1 MTIDRPAACPAC
13 GSSKLEPFLEVEG
26 LPVHVGV
33 VWESAAAARACPKGR
48 MGLALCRRCGFVTN
62 LDFDPSLVDYGR
74 RYDNALHFSPFFQKY
89 ERELA
94 ERLIGRYGL
103 RGQHV
108 LELGC
113 GSGHFLGLLCGLA
126 DARGTGFDPSHDP
139 ERADPALQGRAS
151 VRREIYSERHADVP
165 ADLVCC
171 RHVLEHLPEP
181 RALLATLRRTLAGR
195 PDTVLY
201 FEVPCAYLIL
211 RDGSI
216 WDLMYEHCG
225 YYVPSSLAYLF
236 RSSGF
241 DVLDVAEAYEGQFV
255 GLEARPARQGDR
267 ELEAPPPPE
276 TAELSRL
283 VAAFS
288 ERFRTTRAAWQERV
302 ATLRAQ
308 GRRIVVWGAGGK
320 TVGFMSLLGL
330 GDAIDAVVDVNPGK
344 QGSYLAGSGQPILAP
359 DALRERRP
367 DVVIVMNPVYRREI
381 EERLAGLGLAPELLT
396 P

>member
-1 MTIDRPAACPAC
+1 MTIDRPAACPVC
-13 GSSKLEPFLEVEG
+13 GSQKLESFLEIEG
-26 LPVHVGV
+26 VPAHVGV
-33 VWESAAAARACPKGR
+33 LWESAAAARACPKGR
-48 MGLALCRRCGFVTN
+48 MALALCRRCGFVTN

-94 ERLIGRYGL
+94 ERLIARYAL
-103 RGQHV
+103 RGKDV

-113 GSGHFLGLLCGLA
+113 GSGHFLGLLCALA
-126 DARGTGFDPSHDP
+126 DARGTGFDPSHEP
-139 ERADPALQGRAS
+139 ERADPALAGRAT

-181 RALLATLRRTLAGR
+181 RALLSTLHRTLEGR

-241 DVLDVAEAYEGQFV
+241 DVLAVGEAYEGQFV
-255 GLEARPARQGDR
+255 GLEARPARRSAAG
-267 ELEAPPPPE
+267 PPPPVE
-276 TAELSRL
+276 SDELASL

-288 ERFRTTRAAWQERV
+288 RRFRATRQAWQERV
-302 ATLRAQ
+302 AALRAQ
-308 GRRIVVWGAGGK
+308 GRRVVVWGAGGK

-359 DALRERRP
+359 EALRERRP

>member
-1 MTIDRPAACPAC
+1 MA
-13 GSSKLEPFLEVEG
+13 
-26 LPVHVGV
+26 
-33 VWESAAAARACPKGR
+33 
-48 MGLALCRRCGFVTN
+48 LALCRRCGFLTN
-62 LDFDPSLVDYGR
+62 LDFDPALVDYGR

-89 ERELA
+89 ESELA
-94 ERLIGRYGL
+94 ERLIARYAL
-103 RGQHV
+103 RGKHV

-113 GSGHFLGLLCGLA
+113 GSGHFLGLLCSLA
-126 DARGTGFDPSHDP
+126 GATGTGFDPSHDP
-139 ERADPALQGRAS
+139 ERADPALAGRAT
-151 VRREIYSERHADVP
+151 VRREVYTERHRDVP

-181 RALLATLRRTLAGR
+181 RALLASLHRTLAGR
-195 PDTVLY
+195 PESVLY

-225 YYVPSSLAYLF
+225 YYVPSSLARLF
-236 RSSGF
+236 ERSGF
-241 DVLDVAEAYEGQFV
+241 EVLHVGEAYEGQFV
-255 GLEARPARQGDR
+255 GIEARPARPGR
-267 ELEAPPPPE
+267 EAPASAPE

-283 VAAFS
+283 VASFS
-288 ERFRTTRAAWQERV
+288 ERFRATRATWQERL
-302 ATLRAQ
+302 AKLRAE

-320 TVGFMSLLGL
+320 TVGFTSLLGL

-359 DALRERRP
+359 EALRERRP

-381 EERLAGLGLAPELLT
+381 QAELARLGLAPEVLT